1 MSSKRYRDWGEA
13 SHFRK
18 KASYERTFN
27 IQTDI
32 CKPLEFIFK
41 NYGIDNTV
49 SFDYNKTRV
58 SVESMYN
65 HLSITLYD
73 ILAISYK
80 GPLEIYKFL
89 QQYVIPPYRED
100 EKTNKYTKF
109 KKHVFKFKRTCKLT
123 QEKLE
128 LYLRLYDI
136 NELDNFGH
144 MRLMSIVR
152 SIRTF
157 IDYNI
162 KLFLDELKRIITIP
176 RQFKL
181 MRDAITI
188 LMQDKIAIL
197 EITNN

>member
-1 MSSKRYRDWGEA
+1 MGKRHIDYEEA

-18 KASYERTFN
+18 KARLEEKTFN

-32 CKPLEFIFK
+32 CKPLAFIFK
-41 NYGIDNTV
+41 NYGSDNTV
-49 SFDYNKTRV
+49 LFDNNNTRV
-58 SVESMYN
+58 NVDSMYQ

-144 MRLMSIVR
+144 VRLMSIVN

-157 IDYNI
+157 IDHNI

-181 MRDAITI
+181 MRDAI
-188 LMQDKIAIL
+188 AIL
-197 EITNN
+197 